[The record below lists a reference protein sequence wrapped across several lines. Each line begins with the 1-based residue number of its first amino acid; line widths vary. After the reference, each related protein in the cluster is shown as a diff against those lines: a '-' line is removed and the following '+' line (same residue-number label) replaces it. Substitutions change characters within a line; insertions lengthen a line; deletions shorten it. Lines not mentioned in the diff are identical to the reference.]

1 MAYAKKTWSTG
12 ETLTAAGMNNIEN
25 GIAANDSAITNLNTT
40 VADKLD
46 KPETDGAQGQILSL
60 GADGKLTYTDKPAD
74 GEKGD
79 TGAQGPQGEKGD
91 KGDKGDTGTAATITD
106 VSATVDA
113 NTGTPEVTVTLG
125 GTEQARTITF
135 AFKNL
140 KGATGAQGAKGDT
153 GAQGPQGEKGDT
165 GAQGPAGADGAA
177 GAKGDKGDT
186 GAKITSIELNINGT
200 AITGTAHLDDEST
213 ASITGTYTA
222 GA

>member
-1 MAYAKKTWSTG
+1 MAYTKKTWSTG

-25 GIAANDSAITNLNTT
+25 GVAANDTAISALNAT
-40 VADKLD
+40 VESKLD
-46 KPETDGAQGQILSL
+46 KPEADGTQGQILSL

-74 GEKGD
+74 
-79 TGAQGPQGEKGD
+79 GEKGD

-113 NTGTPEVTVTLG
+113 NIGTPAVTVTLG

-140 KGATGAQGAKGDT
+140 KGATGAQGTKGDT

-165 GAQGPAGADGAA
+165 GAQGPQGPAGADGAA